1 MTQGTTTQGTTTQG
15 TTTQGLVLRPA
26 WTPFT
31 ILLMILGFIVF
42 WPLGLAMLAYIL
54 WGDRLPAFRRNVGE
68 SGRGWAREFRGCGNG
83 SGNHA
88 RSGNVAFDEYRA
100 RELER
105 LEQERR
111 RIEEDR
117 REFEAFVRNLR
128 RAKDQ
133 EEFDRFMAARPANKG
148 GPSAS

>member
-1 MTQGTTTQGTTTQG
+1 MSNGFI
-15 TTTQGLVLRPA
+15 LRPA

-31 ILLMILGFIVF
+31 ILLMILGFVVF

-54 WGDRLPAFRRNVGE
+54 WGDRIPEIRRHFGDSTRE
-68 SGRGWAREFRGCGNG
+68 WSREFRGCGG
-83 SGNHA
+83 GRYHA
-88 RSGNVAFDEYRA
+88 QSGNVAFDEYRA

-111 RIEEDR
+111 RLEEER
-117 REFEAFVRNLR
+117 REFEQFVRNLR

-133 EEFDRFMAARPANKG
+133 EEFDRFMTERQAGKP
-148 GPSAS
+148 GPDASQ

>member
-1 MTQGTTTQGTTTQG
+1 MSNGF
-15 TTTQGLVLRPA
+15 VLRPA

-31 ILLMILGFIVF
+31 ILLMILGFWVF

-54 WGDRLPAFRRNVGE
+54 WGDRIPEIRRHFSDGTKE
-68 SGRGWAREFRGCGNG
+68 WSREFRGCG
-83 SGNHA
+83 SGRSHA
-88 RSGNVAFDEYRA
+88 RSGNSGNIAFDEYRT

-111 RIEEDR
+111 RLEEER
-117 REFEAFVRNLR
+117 REFEEFVRNLR

-133 EEFDRFMAARPANKG
+133 EEFDRFMAERKANRG
-148 GPSAS
+148 SPPEA

>member
-1 MTQGTTTQGTTTQG
+1 MSNGFI
-15 TTTQGLVLRPA
+15 LRPA

-31 ILLMILGFIVF
+31 ILLMILGFVVF

-54 WGDRLPAFRRNVGE
+54 WGDRIPEIRRHFGDSTRE
-68 SGRGWAREFRGCGNG
+68 WSREFRGGG
-83 SGNHA
+83 SGQYHSQ
-88 RSGNVAFDEYRA
+88 SGNMAFDDYRA

-111 RIEEDR
+111 RLEEER
-117 REFEAFVRNLR
+117 REFEQFVGNLR

-133 EEFDRFMAARPANKG
+133 EEFDRFMAERQAGKDSPA
-148 GPSAS
+148 ASQ

>member
-1 MTQGTTTQGTTTQG
+1 MNHGF
-15 TTTQGLVLRPA
+15 VLRPA

-54 WGDRLPAFRRNVGE
+54 WGDRIPEFRRNVRD
-68 SGRGWAREFRGCGNG
+68 SGREWARDFRGCGP
-83 SGNHA
+83 GNRGYS
-88 RSGNVAFDEYRA
+88 RSGNIAFDEYRA

-111 RIEEDR
+111 RLDEER
-117 REFEAFVRNLR
+117 REFEEFVRNLR

-133 EEFDRFMAARPANKG
+133 EEFDRFMADRQANKG
-148 GPSAS
+148 GPNAS

>member
-1 MTQGTTTQGTTTQG
+1 MSNGFI
-15 TTTQGLVLRPA
+15 LRPA

-31 ILLMILGFIVF
+31 ILLMILGFWVF

-54 WGDRLPAFRRNVGE
+54 WGDRIPEIRRHFNEGTKE
-68 SGRGWAREFRGCGNG
+68 WSREFRGCGG
-83 SGNHA
+83 GRHYS
-88 RSGNVAFDEYRA
+88 RSGNIAFDEYRA

-111 RIEEDR
+111 RLEQER
-117 REFEAFVRNLR
+117 REFEEFVRNLR

-133 EEFDRFMAARPANKG
+133 EEFDRFMAERKANRDS
-148 GPSAS
+148 PPEA